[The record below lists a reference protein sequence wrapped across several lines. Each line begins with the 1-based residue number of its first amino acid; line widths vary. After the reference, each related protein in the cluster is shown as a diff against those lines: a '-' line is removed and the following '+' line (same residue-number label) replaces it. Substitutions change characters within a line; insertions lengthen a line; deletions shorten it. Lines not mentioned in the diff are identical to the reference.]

1 MALSSHTRHVSKSW
15 YHQHSHF
22 CDSQSFC
29 TYFYTWN
36 PCMVFFSWSQN
47 SRITDNPNY
56 APKLLASPLLLLT
69 RSPWLVAGGWCVL
82 GPPMLHM
89 TISGAVSRVP
99 PSPAHPGPVAS
110 ETSPGAEVGW
120 ATVGRVVPSSLRRVL
135 QCKEKAP
142 TRLQVLLVE
151 SA

>member
-1 MALSSHTRHVSKSW
+1 M
-15 YHQHSHF
+15 
-22 CDSQSFC
+22 
-29 TYFYTWN
+29 
-36 PCMVFFSWSQN
+36 
-47 SRITDNPNY
+47 
-56 APKLLASPLLLLT
+56 
-69 RSPWLVAGGWCVL
+69 L

-99 PSPAHPGPVAS
+99 PSAAHPGPVAS
-110 ETSPGAEVGW
+110 ETSPGAEVGR
-120 ATVGRVVPSSLRRVL
+120 ATVGRVVAPSLRRVL